1 MENAHLVR
9 DWRGRSYLVGSVPA
23 DRTRMFR
30 LALAAMAAIGPLQY
44 ASAALLATDA
54 HGLLLLATCVV
65 FQAAGAL
72 PTLRLVRRG
81 RLPVRTA
88 LTAGAALTTLGL
100 LTAAWFLATAPGAG
114 VLPLALLGYAVLGGL
129 GAGAVYGVC
138 SEVVSSWYPDRPAAR
153 VSMVTGAFGYGS
165 VPLLVWAGI
174 APAMTPAVFAVAAV
188 LAAAAIGA
196 AARSLRL
203 APEGWWP
210 DTVEPR
216 AHALEAARLRRTP
229 GAVRQFGLA
238 QALRTRALPA
248 LAIILACAGAV
259 SLFDVIVVASTG
271 AWAALALMLALN
283 GGGRAVA
290 MRLSELFGRRLVL
303 ASVLALLATGQLL
316 LAAALTPGQ
325 APAHLAATS
334 PTQST
339 ADTTGVTA
347 ARDIAGVSG
356 STNTTGVGIAE
367 GPTELGATAETS
379 EIGVTEGTAGVG
391 VAGDAAGVSAAGDA
405 EEGGDGGM
413 VEAAGSPL
421 LWLGAIAAGLGGGA
435 FYPLVASLVR
445 EFFGE
450 RQTCEIHAVVYSAK
464 AVAGVIGVGMAAYAF
479 TAPATALLVAAGLAA
494 LPALA
499 SVRLRTPGLP
509 VTIPL

>member
-1 MENAHLVR
+1 MENATTVR
-9 DWRGRSYLVGSVPA
+9 DWRGRSYLVGPVPA

-44 ASAALLATDA
+44 GFAALLATDA
-54 HGLLLLATCVV
+54 NGLILLAACIV
-65 FQAAGAL
+65 FQAVGAL

-81 RLPVRTA
+81 RLPVRAA
-88 LTAGAALTTLGL
+88 LAAGAALTTLGL
-100 LTAAWFLATAPGAG
+100 LTAAVVGAG
-114 VLPLALLGYAVLGGL
+114 TGTAAFPLALLGYAVLGGL

-138 SEVVSSWYPDRPAAR
+138 GEVVSSWYPDRPAAR

-165 VPLLVWAGI
+165 APLLVWAGL
-174 APAMTPAVFAVAAV
+174 APAMTPAVFAVAAL
-188 LAAAAIGA
+188 LAAAAIGT

-210 DTVEPR
+210 ETVEPR

-248 LAIILACAGAV
+248 LAVILACAGAV
-259 SLFDVIVVASTG
+259 SVFDVVVVASTG
-271 AWAALALMLALN
+271 AWGALALMVALN

-290 MRLSELFGRRLVL
+290 MRLSEFFGRRLVL
-303 ASVLALLATGQLL
+303 ASVLGLLAVGQVLL
-316 LAAALTPGQ
+316 AGAMNPTARPAGGVAGLPPEAANAAALDAGAAPGTG
-325 APAHLAATS
+325 AALD
-334 PTQST
+334 
-339 ADTTGVTA
+339 AGAVLGV
-347 ARDIAGVSG
+347 
-356 STNTTGVGIAE
+356 
-367 GPTELGATAETS
+367 
-379 EIGVTEGTAGVG
+379 
-391 VAGDAAGVSAAGDA
+391 
-405 EEGGDGGM
+405 
-413 VEAAGSPL
+413 AAGSPL

-464 AVAGVIGVGMAAYAF
+464 AVAGVLGVAMAAYAL
-479 TAPATALLVAAGLAA
+479 TAPATALLLAAGLAA

-499 SVRLRTPGLP
+499 STRLRTPGLP
-509 VTIPL
+509 ATIPL